1 MKRIIGLLAAGML
14 VGCEGAVLVNN
25 RPMPRP
31 GQAELQQPQEAE
43 AAAANFQ
50 AQTDA
55 DMSQSDLEAQQAGST
70 IDPAENY
77 DAAEAAD
84 EANDRPADQ
93 TVETSNIRIESKS
106 Q

>member
-1 MKRIIGLLAAGML
+1 MKRIIALLAAGML

-31 GQAELQQPQEAE
+31 AEAELQQPEEVETAG
-43 AAAANFQ
+43 ANVQ

-77 DAAEAAD
+77 DAAEADD
-84 EANDRPADQ
+84 EANDQPADQ
-93 TVETSNIRIESKS
+93 TVETSNVRIESKS